1 MRIFWHVIR
10 ADFFSHWE
18 QKGPGQGQPLRWKKK
33 TVLDLPATFSLPC
46 QASSLTHTSFSSL
59 LLQNAASRLFSPSSL
74 ALQVCF
80 ELTDDPPLCDSSTS
94 LLSYSSVAAPVV
106 LYACFLRL
114 TFFYSISAMALICFL
129 AFWQPKRSSKDP
141 IYDSLIHIIGK
152 SIFSK
157 SMHCWSH

>member
-46 QASSLTHTSFSSL
+46 QASSLTHTSLSSL

-94 LLSYSSVAAPVV
+94 LLSPLCLFSTFNFFLFYIGRGIDLFLGLLAAKEK
-106 LYACFLRL
+106 LQRSDIWFTHSYHWQKH
-114 TFFYSISAMALICFL
+114 FFQIDALL
-129 AFWQPKRSSKDP
+129 EP
-141 IYDSLIHIIGK
+141 LITNH
-152 SIFSK
+152 FY
-157 SMHCWSH
+157 